1 MNNVVKPKK
10 RVALYVRVSTQEQAE
25 KFGLDVQ
32 INQMKKWLD
41 TYNDLF
47 TWDAKHLYKD
57 DGFSGASEIHERE
70 ALPKLFAAAK
80 RKEFDV
86 VIVWKLDRFFRRT
99 RYLLNAI
106 EELKDMEVGFISTTQ
121 AEVDTTKTM
130 GKFMLGL
137 LGIIAEMERDLI
149 IERTGIGR
157 IEAASAGKFVGG
169 MHTYGYDI
177 DKQTQK
183 ITANHD
189 RSKIV
194 RLIFK
199 WFVKDRLTSY
209 EIQKKLN
216 AMKVPTQADLELER
230 MKDRKG
236 AENVKKSK
244 RKVNPANFWH
254 HTSIRKILK
263 NEAYTGRYFY
273 NKKTRKYNAETK
285 KWKELPN
292 PREQWIP
299 VTCPKIIESGVW
311 KMAQTL
317 LEQNRRTQKRG
328 KNTYLLSG
336 KVECAACG
344 SPYHGYMQPK
354 IKTVDGVRKTTSKT
368 IHYRCGKGNV
378 TKVSEPCKNRQI
390 SGAVLE
396 GLVWGNIEELLSDP
410 QVFIQRVEAEEKKQV
425 NTAELEQEQEIKQKE
440 LEEVLAEADR
450 VLVLFQ
456 KGLKYQGKG
465 ELEAESSRLVADQK
479 RLEDDLETLASK
491 LMNAEERRERLS
503 SAKGLAKKYAKDLND
518 LNFATKRLIIQDVVK
533 RVVIS
538 PSKVRIELL
547 IPNDRKGGGKN
558 VRNKTLYGV
567 TGQD

>member
-10 RVALYVRVSTQEQAE
+10 RVALYIRVSTQEQAE
-25 KFGLDVQ
+25 KFGLPVQ
-32 INQMKKWLD
+32 LNQMKKWLD

-47 TWDAKHLYKD
+47 TWDEKHLYTD
-57 DGFSGASEIHERE
+57 DGFSGASEIQERE

-80 RKEFDV
+80 KREFDV
-86 VIVWKLDRFFRRT
+86 IIVWKLDRFFRRT

-106 EELKDMEVGFISTTQ
+106 EELKDMGVGFISTTQ
-121 AEVDTTKTM
+121 AEVDTTKPM

-157 IEAASAGKFVGG
+157 MEAANAGKFVGG

-189 RSKIV
+189 TSKIV

-216 AMKVPTQADLELER
+216 AMQIPTQADLELQR

-236 AENVKKSK
+236 AENVKRSK
-244 RKVNPANFWH
+244 RSVNPANFWH

-263 NEAYTGRYFY
+263 NEAYTGRYFF
-273 NKKTRKYNAETK
+273 NKKTRKYSAETK
-285 KWKELPN
+285 KWKEVPN
-292 PREQWIP
+292 PREQWISVP
-299 VTCPKIIESGVW
+299 CPKIIESGVW
-311 KMAQTL
+311 KMAQSL
-317 LEQNRRTQKRG
+317 LEQNKRSQKRG
-328 KNTYLLSG
+328 KSTYLLSG
-336 KVECAACG
+336 KVECGLCG

-368 IHYRCGKGNV
+368 PHYRCGRGNT
-378 TKVSEPCKNRQI
+378 TKVSDPCKNRQI
-390 SGAVLE
+390 SGTALE
-396 GLVWGNIEELLSDP
+396 GLVWGSIEELLSDP
-410 QVFIQRVEAEEKKQV
+410 KVFIQRVEAEEKKQV
-425 NTAELEQEQEIKQKE
+425 NVHELEQEQDIKQKE
-440 LEEVLAEADR
+440 LENILEEADR

-465 ELEAESSRLVADQK
+465 ELEAESNRLGAEQK
-479 RLEDDLETLASK
+479 RLEADLETLASK
-491 LMNAEERRERLS
+491 LMNAEEKRERLA
-503 SAKGLAKKYAKDLND
+503 SAKGLAKKYAKDLGRA
-518 LNFATKRLIIQDVVK
+518 NFATKRLIIQDIAK
-533 RVVIS
+533 RAVIF
-538 PSKVRIELL
+538 PNKVRIELL
-547 IPNDRKGGGKN
+547 ISNESGGGGKN
-558 VRNKTLYGV
+558 VRNKTLYGA
-567 TGQD
+567 TGRD